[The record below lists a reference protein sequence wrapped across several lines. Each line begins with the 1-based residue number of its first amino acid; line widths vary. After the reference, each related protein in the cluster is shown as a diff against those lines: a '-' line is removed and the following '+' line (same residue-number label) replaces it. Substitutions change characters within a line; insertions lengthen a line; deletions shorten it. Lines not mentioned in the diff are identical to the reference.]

1 MIGNPL
7 PPRVQAAKGLACSN
21 SLPHPDAGG
30 RMTLRGRENAE
41 IFEATRSAR
50 SFGRGEKMKIDERI
64 IQHGYDGARC
74 LVHAR
79 CADSGNMMLAT
90 AQYLDVTGN
99 DLFSGIYVSLSR
111 DGGRSFSPFA
121 PSGGLAPIIEG
132 GVTTVP
138 CDGTPTFHRKTGRFI
153 ILGQTAEYPAGA
165 KSPSGENRRLFYGV
179 YNGKSGEFEKA
190 RLIPVPDGYFGFGCG
205 SGQCVELDSGDLL
218 VPVNLA
224 RERGG
229 DFLSAVLLC
238 GFDGQELYIK
248 EMGEPLTTKGGRG
261 LYEPSLIEYKGD
273 YYMTM
278 RNDFSAYVAKSS
290 DGLHYSEPCEWT
302 WQDGE
307 PIGSYNTQQHWLR
320 LSDGLYLVYTRRGAN
335 NDHIPR
341 HRAPLFVAR
350 VEGLRLVKDSER
362 IAVRE
367 RGARLGNFSAYS
379 SPDGGGVVMAAEWMQ
394 PVGCERYGCDNAIF
408 LTKITSET

>member
-1 MIGNPL
+1 
-7 PPRVQAAKGLACSN
+7 
-21 SLPHPDAGG
+21 
-30 RMTLRGRENAE
+30 
-41 IFEATRSAR
+41 
-50 SFGRGEKMKIDERI
+50 MKIDERI
-64 IQHGYDGARC
+64 IRHGYDGKRC

-79 CADSGNMMLAT
+79 CADSGNLLLAT
-90 AQYLDVTGN
+90 AQYLDVMGC
-99 DLFSGIYVSLSR
+99 DLFSGIYFSVGA
-111 DGGRSFSPFA
+111 DGGESFTPFL
-121 PSGGLAPIIEG
+121 PSSGLLPISDGGK
-132 GVTTVP
+132 TTVP
-138 CDGTPTFHRKTGRFI
+138 CDGTPMYHRGRDRFI
-153 ILGQTAEYPAGA
+153 VIGQTAEYPSGA
-165 KSPSGENRRLFYGV
+165 KAPSGENRRVFYSV
-179 YNGKSGEFEKA
+179 YDEKKGDFKKLEFLPAPE
-190 RLIPVPDGYFGFGCG
+190 GYFGFGCG
-205 SGQCVELDSGDLL
+205 SGQCVELDTGDVL

-248 EMGEPLTTKGGRG
+248 EMGEPLTVEGGRG
-261 LYEPSLIEYKGD
+261 LYEPSLIEYKGG

-290 DGLHYSEPCEWT
+290 DGLHYFEPCEWT

-335 NDHIPR
+335 NDHVPR

-379 SPDGGGVVMAAEWMQ
+379 SLDGAGVVMAAEWMQ